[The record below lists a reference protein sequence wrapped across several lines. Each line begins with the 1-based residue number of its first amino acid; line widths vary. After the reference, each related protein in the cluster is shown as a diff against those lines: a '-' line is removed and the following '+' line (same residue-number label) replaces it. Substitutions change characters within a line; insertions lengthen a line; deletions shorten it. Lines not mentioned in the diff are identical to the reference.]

1 MKWVFIS
8 RMASRLKAEASFIFV
23 FSGVLMF
30 VCLNPHTTN
39 PAEWILYTKYLVPI
53 GMAVWLLFSFRLHVS
68 LFTSTPIHWIA
79 MNDIIRNPQK
89 IVFCQALIAFV
100 CFFVLQMALAGIIAG
115 AVVINYSAGWDLFAF
130 LFPLYVIHFLLPF
143 LWAWMIGLSTG
154 AVYAYHSSKKAML
167 LVGVFV
173 LWIIVL
179 FSLEYR
185 NPSFSLWG
193 NHRWPYID
201 PLFSLTFQKERVLI
215 KLAYILSS
223 IAVYGVFRSM
233 RRSFAGLAASVTLV
247 IFVTFF
253 LQHAQSKFQLD
264 DILLANDAKLYQQLK
279 HRDQTKNIPLYGY
292 WKIKEIEV
300 NPKSTYP
307 IKITLSLH
315 PKEHTVRFSINEQ
328 FQIDH
333 IQGGGKRLPFQQ
345 QGNVVQVQTNG
356 APSMTIY
363 YRHTFGSTF
372 YPLTSGVTLLPF
384 ESNWYPQSMDSTLY
398 DIDSSGTLH
407 SNVETK
413 TCTRVNVIVGKE
425 KYHWHGDHL
434 PCLSV
439 INGPYKQIQVQ
450 HTRFLVYKPFLTT
463 TRNYMELKHQL
474 VSIRNELCHLFPNLA
489 NTDYCTKEVKIIS
502 IIPKSINTTNLS
514 LYDSTVADGTY
525 TFYVDPFLD
534 VNGIPATKHIQ
545 ELAAFF
551 IPYRLFENEQISLF
565 AGLYLMEKLHI
576 PSIGYGNRIAEKSS
590 IDSTT
595 WEHYMALSIKEKE
608 NILIQ
613 LAQERGKGD
622 K

>member
-8 RMASRLKAEASFIFV
+8 RMASRLKAEAIFILV
-23 FSGVLMF
+23 FSGALMF
-30 VCLNPHTTN
+30 DCLNPHTIN

-53 GMAVWLLFSFRLHVS
+53 GMAVWLLFSFRLHLS
-68 LFTSTPIHWIA
+68 LFASMPIHWIA

-143 LWAWMIGLSTG
+143 LWAWMIGLSTS
-154 AVYAYHSSKKAML
+154 AVYAYHSPKKAML
-167 LVGVFV
+167 LVGVLV

-185 NPSFSLWG
+185 NPSFSLWV

-201 PLFSLTFQKERVLI
+201 PLFSLTFQKERMLI

-233 RRSFAGLAASVTLV
+233 RRSFAGLAASA
-247 IFVTFF
+247 IFLTVATSF

-264 DILLANDAKLYQQLK
+264 DILLANDVKLYQQIK
-279 HRDQTKNIPLYGY
+279 HQDQTKNIPLNGY

-307 IKITLSLH
+307 IKVTLSLH
-315 PKEHTVRFSINEQ
+315 PKERTVRFSINEQ

-345 QGNVVQVQTNG
+345 QGNVVQVETNG

-384 ESNWYPQSMDSTLY
+384 EANWYPQPVDSKLY
-398 DIDSSGTLH
+398 YIDSSGTLH

-413 TCTRVNVIVGKE
+413 TCTRVKMIVGKE
-425 KYHWHGDHL
+425 KYRWRGDHPL
-434 PCLSV
+434 CLSM

-463 TRNYMELKHQL
+463 ARNYMELKRQL
-474 VSIRNELCHLFPNLA
+474 VSIRNELCHVFPDLA
-489 NTDYCTKEVKIIS
+489 NIDYCTKEVKSVS

-514 LYDSTVADGTY
+514 LYDSTVADGNY
-525 TFYVDPFLD
+525 TFYIDPFLD
-534 VNGIPATKHIQ
+534 VNGSPATKHIQ

-551 IPYRLFENEQISLF
+551 IPYRLFENERIGLF

-576 PSIGYGNRIAEKSS
+576 PGSS
-590 IDSTT
+590 PQVVLD
-595 WEHYMALSIKEKE
+595 HL
-608 NILIQ
+608 
-613 LAQERGKGD
+613 R
-622 K
+622 

>member
-8 RMASRLKAEASFIFV
+8 RMASRLKAEAIFILV
-23 FSGVLMF
+23 FSGALMF
-30 VCLNPHTTN
+30 DCLNPHTIN

-68 LFTSTPIHWIA
+68 LFVSMPIHWIA

-143 LWAWMIGLSTG
+143 LWAWMIGLSTS
-154 AVYAYHSSKKAML
+154 AVYAYHSPKKAML
-167 LVGVFV
+167 LVGVLV

-185 NPSFSLWG
+185 NPSFSLWV
-193 NHRWPYID
+193 NHRWSYID
-201 PLFSLTFQKERVLI
+201 PLFSLTFQKERMLI

-233 RRSFAGLAASVTLV
+233 RRSFAGLAASAIFLTVT
-247 IFVTFF
+247 TSF

-264 DILLANDAKLYQQLK
+264 DILLANDVKLYQQIK
-279 HRDQTKNIPLYGY
+279 HQDQTKHIPLNGY

-307 IKITLSLH
+307 IKVTLSLH
-315 PKEHTVRFSINEQ
+315 PKERTVRFSINEQ

-345 QGNVVQVQTNG
+345 QGNVVQVETNG

-384 ESNWYPQSMDSTLY
+384 EANWYPQPVDSTLY
-398 DIDSSGTLH
+398 YIDSSGTLH

-413 TCTRVNVIVGKE
+413 TCTRVKMIVGKE
-425 KYHWHGDHL
+425 KYRWLGDHPL
-434 PCLSV
+434 CLSM

-463 TRNYMELKHQL
+463 ARNYMELKRQL
-474 VSIRNELCHLFPNLA
+474 VSIRNELCHVFPDLA
-489 NTDYCTKEVKIIS
+489 NIDYCTKEVKSVS

-514 LYDSTVADGTY
+514 LYDSTVADGNY
-525 TFYVDPFLD
+525 TFYIDPFLD
-534 VNGIPATKHIQ
+534 VNGSPATKHIQ

-551 IPYRLFENEQISLF
+551 IPYRLFENERIGLF

-590 IDSTT
+590 IDSTAR
-595 WEHYMALSIKEKE
+595 EHYMALSMKEKE

-613 LAQERGKGD
+613 LVQERGRGD

>member
-8 RMASRLKAEASFIFV
+8 RMASRLKAEAIFILV
-23 FSGVLMF
+23 FSGALMF
-30 VCLNPHTTN
+30 DCLNPHTIN

-53 GMAVWLLFSFRLHVS
+53 GMAVWLFFSFRLHVS

-79 MNDIIRNPQK
+79 MNDIMPNPQT
-89 IVFCQALIAFV
+89 IVFCQALIVFV
-100 CFFVLQMALAGIIAG
+100 CFFAWQLALAGIIAG
-115 AVVINYSAGWDLFAF
+115 AVVINYSAGWDLFTF
-130 LFPLYVIHFLLPF
+130 LFPLYLIHFL
-143 LWAWMIGLSTG
+143 LWAWMIGLSTS
-154 AVYAYHSSKKAML
+154 AVYAYHSPKKAML

-185 NPSFSLWG
+185 NPSFSLWV

-201 PLFSLTFQKERVLI
+201 PLFSLTFQKERMLI

-233 RRSFAGLAASVTLV
+233 RRSFAGLAASA
-247 IFVTFF
+247 IFLTVATSF

-264 DILLANDAKLYQQLK
+264 DILLANDVKLYQQIK
-279 HRDQTKNIPLYGY
+279 HQDQTKNIPLNGY

-307 IKITLSLH
+307 IKVTLSLH
-315 PKEHTVRFSINEQ
+315 PKERTVHFSINEQ

-345 QGNVVQVQTNG
+345 QGNVVQVETNG

-384 ESNWYPQSMDSTLY
+384 EANWYPQPVDSKLY
-398 DIDSSGTLH
+398 YIDSSGTLH
-407 SNVETK
+407 SNVETT
-413 TCTRVNVIVGKE
+413 TCTRVKMIVGKE
-425 KYHWHGDHL
+425 KYRWRGDHPL
-434 PCLSV
+434 CLSM

-463 TRNYMELKHQL
+463 ARNYMELKRQL
-474 VSIRNELCHLFPNLA
+474 VSIRNELCHVFPDLA
-489 NTDYCTKEVKIIS
+489 NIDYCTKEVKSVS

-514 LYDSTVADGTY
+514 LYDSTVADGNY
-525 TFYVDPFLD
+525 TFYIDPFLD
-534 VNGIPATKHIQ
+534 VNGSPATKHIQ

-551 IPYRLFENEQISLF
+551 IPYRLFENERIGLF

-590 IDSTT
+590 IDSTAR
-595 WEHYMALSIKEKE
+595 EHYMALSMKEKE

-613 LAQERGKGD
+613 LVQERGRGD

>member
-1 MKWVFIS
+1 M
-8 RMASRLKAEASFIFV
+8 
-23 FSGVLMF
+23 
-30 VCLNPHTTN
+30 
-39 PAEWILYTKYLVPI
+39 
-53 GMAVWLLFSFRLHVS
+53 
-68 LFTSTPIHWIA
+68 
-79 MNDIIRNPQK
+79 
-89 IVFCQALIAFV
+89 
-100 CFFVLQMALAGIIAG
+100 AGIIAG

-143 LWAWMIGLSTG
+143 LWAWMIGLSTS
-154 AVYAYHSSKKAML
+154 AVYAYHSPKKAML
-167 LVGVFV
+167 LVGVLV

-185 NPSFSLWG
+185 NPSFSLWV
-193 NHRWPYID
+193 NHRWSYID
-201 PLFSLTFQKERVLI
+201 PLFSLTFQKERMLI

-233 RRSFAGLAASVTLV
+233 RRSFAGLAASAIFLTVT
-247 IFVTFF
+247 TSF

-264 DILLANDAKLYQQLK
+264 DILLANDVKLYQQIK
-279 HRDQTKNIPLYGY
+279 HQDQTKHIPLNGY

-307 IKITLSLH
+307 IKVTLSLH
-315 PKEHTVRFSINEQ
+315 PKERTVRFSINEQ

-345 QGNVVQVQTNG
+345 QGNVVQVETNG

-384 ESNWYPQSMDSTLY
+384 EANWYPQPVDSTLY
-398 DIDSSGTLH
+398 YIDSSGTLH

-413 TCTRVNVIVGKE
+413 TCTRVKMIVGKE
-425 KYHWHGDHL
+425 KYRWLGDHPL
-434 PCLSV
+434 CLSM

-463 TRNYMELKHQL
+463 ARNYMELKRQL
-474 VSIRNELCHLFPNLA
+474 VSIRNELCHVFPDLA
-489 NTDYCTKEVKIIS
+489 NIDYCTKEVKSVS

-514 LYDSTVADGTY
+514 LYDSTVADGNY
-525 TFYVDPFLD
+525 TFYIDPFLD
-534 VNGIPATKHIQ
+534 VNGSPATKHIQ

-551 IPYRLFENEQISLF
+551 IPYRLFENERIGLF

-590 IDSTT
+590 IDSTAR
-595 WEHYMALSIKEKE
+595 EHYMALSMKEKE

-613 LAQERGKGD
+613 LVQERGRGD